1 MRIEESNQQVSINH
15 LRDQAAVEQT
25 TQQNAR
31 QADQNK
37 KTAEAD
43 KLSISQ
49 TADSISKAAS
59 DLKGQE
65 QFRADR
71 VNELK
76 AQVETGS
83 YNVNSKDVAEKMI
96 AKIGSFV
103 KGASA

>member
-49 TADSISKAAS
+49 TADSISNAAS